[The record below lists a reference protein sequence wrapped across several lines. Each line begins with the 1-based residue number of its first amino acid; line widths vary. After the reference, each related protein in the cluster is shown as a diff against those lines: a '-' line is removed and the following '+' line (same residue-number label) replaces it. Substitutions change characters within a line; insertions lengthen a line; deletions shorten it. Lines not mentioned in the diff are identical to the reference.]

1 MSYKTAQIKG
11 EDFGLLSPNL
21 RKEINNLKDYTEGYN
36 TEFFD
41 IFKDNDK
48 RLFAL
53 AEKELKNLATAKA
66 AQDVVEKA
74 KLVAKAKPATKP
86 DTKKTPAKPAAKK
99 TPAKPR
105 APRKLRTPAKAKA
118 ATKPVAKKEYVH
130 SWKQRISDE
139 AFETADKVD
148 LTCSFRV
155 LTATKSGEVE
165 VKTTFN
171 TGDRLLV
178 HEDGYPF
185 AVMTKGA
192 FEKRCTQVKKE
203 STPISKKEPKA
214 KQPKTPEVIQAILD
228 NPSVPMLTW
237 LDGEIELWKNRQS
250 NKKVTKIMAIKET
263 GDIVIE
269 YTHYDKL
276 LRVAD
281 LRYTYHTVCPETA
294 KLKKVA
300 EPKRGSYRLLVTTK
314 ALKEQYSTNRN
325 WEECQLWIREAYQC
339 SRAGNCSPKQK
350 ELFSLFYKQ
359 CGDKRV
365 KEENIA
371 YLRWLHKKAGESWK
385 RGEESYLG
393 AFARVKKELKTEQ
406 A

>member
-11 EDFGLLSPNL
+11 EDFGLLSPKL
-21 RKEINNLKDYTEGYN
+21 REETNNIKNYTEGYN
-36 TEFFD
+36 MEYFD
-41 IFKDNDK
+41 IFEDNDK

-53 AEKELKNLATAKA
+53 AEKELAAVKA
-66 AQDVVEKA
+66 E
-74 KLVAKAKPATKP
+74 
-86 DTKKTPAKPAAKK
+86 KKTETVAKPAAKK
-99 TPAKPR
+99 TKPVAKPV
-105 APRKLRTPAKAKA
+105 AKKTPAKAKTPVKPKTTRKPRA
-118 ATKPVAKKEYVH
+118 AAKPKTIAKSTEEKNYVH
-130 SWKQRISDE
+130 SWKTRISDE
-139 AFETADKVD
+139 LFEKADKVD

-171 TGDRLLV
+171 PGDKLLV

-192 FEKRCTQVKKE
+192 FEKRCTQVKQE
-203 STPISKKEPKA
+203 STPMSKKEPKA

-228 NPSVPMLTW
+228 NPSVPLLTW

-250 NKKVTKIMAIKET
+250 NKKITKIMAIKET

-294 KLKKVA
+294 KLKKTP
-300 EPKRGSYRLLVTTK
+300 EPKRGSYRLLVTAK
-314 ALKEQYSTNRN
+314 ALKDQYSTNRN

-339 SRAGNCSPKQK
+339 SRAGNCSKEQK

-359 CGDKRV
+359 CGDMRV

-371 YLRWLHKKAGESWK
+371 YLRWLHKKAGDSWK
-385 RGEESYLG
+385 RSEESYLG
-393 AFARVKKELKTEQ
+393 AFARVKRELKE

>member
-1 MSYKTAQIKG
+1 M
-11 EDFGLLSPNL
+11 
-21 RKEINNLKDYTEGYN
+21 
-36 TEFFD
+36 
-41 IFKDNDK
+41 
-48 RLFAL
+48 
-53 AEKELKNLATAKA
+53 EK
-66 AQDVVEKA
+66 
-74 KLVAKAKPATKP
+74 P
-86 DTKKTPAKPAAKK
+86 KPAAKPKAKTPTKPAAKKAAAKPK

-105 APRKLRTPAKAKA
+105 APRKLRAPAKPKA
-118 ATKPVAKKEYVH
+118 AAKPVEEKEYVH
-130 SWKQRISDE
+130 SWKKRISDDS
-139 AFETADKVD
+139 FEKADKVD

-171 TGDRLLV
+171 AGDRLLV

-185 AVMTKGA
+185 AVMTKVA
-192 FEKRCTQVKKE
+192 FEKRCTAVKQE
-203 STPISKKEPKA
+203 STPMKKKEPKA

-228 NPSVPMLTW
+228 NPSVPLLTW

-250 NKKVTKIMAIKET
+250 NKKITKIMAIKET

-294 KLKKVA
+294 KLKKTP

-339 SRAGNCSPKQK
+339 SRAGNCSKEQK
-350 ELFSLFYKQ
+350 ELCSLFYNP
-359 CGDKRV
+359 CGDMRV

-393 AFARVKKELKTEQ
+393 AFGRVKRELQES
-406 A
+406 